1 MPRAIALQGNFTAP
15 FSVGPLV
22 FEHGLCFRTDCG
34 LLSRDEMAA
43 LMTSGEAAMLLWL
56 VDVPE
61 DTVGWT
67 LGPQMGA
74 AGEMLVSL
82 LASRGALLH
91 RVPSSYGT
99 TVLLVN
105 PTKAVGVR
113 STVSNNA
120 AWRSM
125 LATAA
130 RRPEEA
136 RRWAEVAYA
145 VAPTM
150 TPSLVALLSEALRA
164 VGEVKDAEALVQME
178 VNSKVL

>member
-1 MPRAIALQGNFTAP
+1 MPTAIALQGNFTAP
-15 FSVGPLV
+15 FSAGPLV
-22 FEHGLCFRTDCG
+22 FEHGPIFRTDCG
-34 LLSRDEMAA
+34 LLSQDELAA
-43 LMTSGEAAMLLWL
+43 LVASWEAAMLRWA

-74 AGEMLVSL
+74 AGEMLVAL

-91 RVPSSYGT
+91 RVGD
-99 TVLLVN
+99 VLLVN
-105 PTKAVGVR
+105 PAKAVGVR

-136 RRWAEVAYA
+136 RRWAEIAYA
-145 VAPTM
+145 VASTM

-164 VGEVKDAEALVQME
+164 VGEVEDAEALVQME

>member
-15 FSVGPLV
+15 FSSGPLV
-22 FEHGLCFRTDCG
+22 FEHVDGFRTDCG
-34 LLSRDEMAA
+34 LLSRDEFWA
-43 LMTSGEAAMLLWL
+43 LIASGEAAMLRWA

-61 DTVGWT
+61 DTVGWRCGHMVLADAT
-67 LGPQMGA
+67 A
-74 AGEMLVSL
+74 L
-82 LASRGALLH
+82 LLPKGALLH
-91 RVPSSYGT
+91 RVGD
-99 TVLLVN
+99 VLLVN
-105 PTKAVGVR
+105 PAKAVGVR

>member
-15 FSVGPLV
+15 FSAGPLV
-22 FEHGLCFRTDCG
+22 FEHADGFLTDCG

-43 LMTSGEAAMLLWL
+43 LIASGEAAMLRWA
-56 VDVPE
+56 VDAPE
-61 DTVGWT
+61 DTVGWHC
-67 LGPQMGA
+67 GH
-74 AGEMLVSL
+74 LVLADATAL
-82 LASRGALLH
+82 LLPKDALLH
-91 RVPSSYGT
+91 RVGD
-99 TVLLVN
+99 VLLVN

-164 VGEVKDAEALVQME
+164 VGEVEDAEALVQME